1 MGQIVFVQVGDLCQT
16 VQGDVLPVVGVQ
28 IPLDLYTLPAV
39 RPWRFF
45 HLQRERCA
53 AYQPDQ
59 QHLQQVLTDGFA
71 AIQTAVGFGKQHMQQ
86 SDHSFPVFTA
96 VEDSIRRISL
106 AE

>member
-1 MGQIVFVQVGDLCQT
+1 MGQIVFVRVGDLCQT

-28 IPLDLYTLPAV
+28 IPLDLGTLPV
-39 RPWRFF
+39 LCPGGLLQ
-45 HLQRERCA
+45 LQRKGGA
-53 AYQPDQ
+53 AHQPDQ
-59 QHLQQVLTDGFA
+59 QYLQQVLTDCLA

-96 VEDSIRRISL
+96 VENSIKRISL